1 MKKILALVLTAV
13 MVLSMGAFYVAAT
26 DGYTTVKME
35 VDITA
40 DANGRVDEIPA
51 VVYLGGNSIVREYK
65 VASPVTATINGEVK
79 TLFSD
84 FEGPSAYETVTWG
97 ISYKSST
104 IGSGG
109 GMPKGVNGED
119 LLNIRIGYDRSR
131 KAYTITMTPVKNP
144 TVEIYYNVSLTVKF
158 AKRANNTE
166 YSQEVTW
173 GPFDLMNKRYYSKDA
188 YKDANG
194 YWRIDAGE
202 GYPVIDESVFNKA
215 YNGRLIVNYPKY
227 TVTFP
232 TVKNQDVALNL
243 EATMTKP
250 STVALDD
257 KTAIAIATFHDIY
270 VKDACT
276 IEFNVNADVQNYK
289 GVTLYAYKMDAN
301 GNPIKDTQRTAY
313 VTNSNTLVFEI
324 PAGTRLSAYGEAG
337 KTGTYGIYAVP
348 QESTS
353 STTSSTSST
362 AASENPKT
370 GASDIIN
377 VASVFA
383 VVSLAAAGF
392 VAVGK
397 AGRK

>member
-13 MVLSMGAFYVAAT
+13 MVLSMGAFLVVAA
-26 DGYTTVKME
+26 DGYSYLGFDVDTTAGIGGIY
-35 VDITA
+35 DSI
-40 DANGRVDEIPA
+40 GS
-51 VVYLGGNSIVREYK
+51 VVYLTDPSIVREYI
-65 VASPVTATINGEVK
+65 VAAGTTA
-79 TLFSD
+79 FSQFD
-84 FEGPSAYETVTWG
+84 GPSASETVTWA
-97 ISYKSST
+97 ISYSNST
-104 IGSGG
+104 TGSGG

-119 LLNIRIGYDRSR
+119 LLNVRIGYDRSR
-131 KAYTITMTPVKNP
+131 AAYTVTMTPVKNP
-144 TVEIYYNVSLTVKF
+144 TVEIFYGVKLTVKF
-158 AKRANNTE
+158 AKVVNRTTYSTTE
-166 YSQEVTW
+166 TW
-173 GPFDLMNKRYYSKDA
+173 GPFDLMNKRYYASSA

-194 YWRIDAGE
+194 YWRIDAGDA
-202 GYPVIDESVFNKA
+202 YPVVDESVFNKA
-215 YNGRLIVNYPKY
+215 YGGKLIVNYPNY

-232 TVKNQDVALNL
+232 TVKNQDIALNL
-243 EATMTKP
+243 EASLNKP
-250 STVALDD
+250 STVALDN
-257 KTAIAIATFHDIY
+257 KVAIMTATFHDIY

-276 IEFNVNADVQNYK
+276 IEFKVNSDVQNYK